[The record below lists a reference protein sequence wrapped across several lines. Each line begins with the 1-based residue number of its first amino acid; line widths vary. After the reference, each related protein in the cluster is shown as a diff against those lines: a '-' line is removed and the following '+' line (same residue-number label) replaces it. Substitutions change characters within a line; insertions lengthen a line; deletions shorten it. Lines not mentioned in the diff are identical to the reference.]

1 MAELSQATKV
11 LINKY
16 KLWQNSLK
24 PKEGVSTIHV
34 DEVASKV
41 AAFYEQVRTVVD
53 WQEEHLMRRS
63 AIIRKLKRRFLSIEI
78 NENTKFPEDN
88 AIAESLILELIRGGH
103 FPNDNIAEAKISAVQ
118 KIINKY
124 ITILKN
130 IPESHKDKNNLQF
143 FNWLIEICACE
154 VEEIIEPD
162 TKENALVDYMFG
174 IMKTRIKVSD
184 KIFQSGMLTQEDKDV
199 QIYIAIQQALFK
211 FDKPMVS
218 FNLIK
223 YKYPQWL
230 NASPELIL
238 KISQNI
244 YKIYKKIELDLTHP
258 LSKKFY
264 VICEKYDTP
273 YLLIGD
279 VLASENIDEIENEI
293 SAPERLE
300 DLIKSAY
307 KKRAKTL
314 KSRLSRAAIYSTVS
328 IFVTKIFSLLLLEVL
343 LAKFLTGHLNY
354 YMLGADVLIP
364 TLLMFTLVSTIQAPS
379 SKNLS
384 IVIMEV
390 MKIAFQ
396 KEKIETY
403 EIRPNK
409 KRGFM
414 AKFIVSLLYLAGAC
428 VSYGLI
434 YWGFASFGFPITSI
448 IINIIF
454 IALIMFAGTAI
465 RKRSRELAVEDEKEG
480 FFSFIGDILLLPIM
494 GLGRWLSMKWKKYNA
509 FAAFFNA
516 MIDMPF
522 SVFVEFIEKWRY
534 FIKEKKEEI

>member
-223 YKYPQWL
+223 YKY
-230 NASPELIL
+230 
-238 KISQNI
+238 
-244 YKIYKKIELDLTHP
+244 
-258 LSKKFY
+258 
-264 VICEKYDTP
+264 
-273 YLLIGD
+273 
-279 VLASENIDEIENEI
+279 
-293 SAPERLE
+293 
-300 DLIKSAY
+300 
-307 KKRAKTL
+307 
-314 KSRLSRAAIYSTVS
+314 
-328 IFVTKIFSLLLLEVL
+328 
-343 LAKFLTGHLNY
+343 
-354 YMLGADVLIP
+354 M
-364 TLLMFTLVSTIQAPS
+364 
-379 SKNLS
+379 
-384 IVIMEV
+384 
-390 MKIAFQ
+390 
-396 KEKIETY
+396 
-403 EIRPNK
+403 
-409 KRGFM
+409 
-414 AKFIVSLLYLAGAC
+414 
-428 VSYGLI
+428 
-434 YWGFASFGFPITSI
+434 
-448 IINIIF
+448 INIIQTT
-454 IALIMFAGTAI
+454 IK
-465 RKRSRELAVEDEKEG
+465 KRSG
-480 FFSFIGDILLLPIM
+480 
-494 GLGRWLSMKWKKYNA
+494 
-509 FAAFFNA
+509 
-516 MIDMPF
+516 
-522 SVFVEFIEKWRY
+522 
-534 FIKEKKEEI
+534 